1 MAQAIAGFVIAFTRG
16 WLLALVL
23 MSCLPLLVL
32 SGALMMMRMTK
43 LATEGQAA
51 YAEAGSLVEQVS
63 ELVVRFGLRGFDGSS

>member
-63 ELVVRFGLRGFDGSS
+63 EAVAGFG